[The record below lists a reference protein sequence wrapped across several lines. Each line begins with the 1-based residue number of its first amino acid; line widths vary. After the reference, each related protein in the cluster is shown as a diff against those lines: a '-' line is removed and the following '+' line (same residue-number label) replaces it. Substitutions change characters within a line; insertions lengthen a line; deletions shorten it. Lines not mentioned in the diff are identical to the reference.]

1 MNVGRLFNNI
11 SISDT
16 SDNRRSITLKLCVY
30 ESTLKTLVTTT
41 LRLLNCDD
49 TEGGYHTI
57 KHVLEVLMS
66 LYRNCI
72 TRSLAGPLILNFIEE
87 IMLNCSDDV
96 RFGDTCNVRYT
107 VEHSDRVSW
116 EGTIKVTVPNGGD

>member
-1 MNVGRLFNNI
+1 MNVRLFNNI
-11 SISDT
+11 SISST
-16 SDNRRSITLKLCVY
+16 TDNKPAISLKLHVY
-30 ESTLKTLVTTT
+30 ENTLKTLVITT
-41 LRLLNCDD
+41 LGLLNCDGP
-49 TEGGYHTI
+49 EGGWHTI

-66 LYRNCI
+66 LYRNC
-72 TRSLAGPLILNFIEE
+72 TTSSLTGPLILRFVEE

-116 EGTIKVTVPNGGD
+116 EGTITVTVPNGGD

>member
-1 MNVGRLFNNI
+1 MNVRPFNNI
-11 SISDT
+11 SVSSET
-16 SDNRRSITLKLCVY
+16 DNKRSTTLKLYVY

-41 LRLLNCDD
+41 LRLLNCDGP
-49 TEGGYHTI
+49 EGGWHTI

-66 LYRNCI
+66 LYRNCV
-72 TRSLAGPLILNFIEE
+72 TSSFTGPFILKFVEE

-107 VEHSDRVSW
+107 VEHSDSVSW
-116 EGTIKVTVPNGGD
+116 EGTITVTVPNRGD